1 MHSFLKSIGFSS
13 ITKKKELQKILNT
26 IIEKPDNMSCVQ
38 IDEETNFAVATK
50 YFSNDIGI
58 SVCGELNE
66 DGVLEMEY
74 YFPFLT
80 SPYPSSNAPCQIK
93 KQGEKEAYAGS
104 CDDYRLGI
112 TLIFYVIN
120 FMQGKELYSRS
131 GIQPTTQDIFLS
143 GLAEDGK
150 ILMEIAKTEEQKEA
164 SKSHFLKRSQMI
176 EAAKNGDTEAMEQ
189 LTMEEVNIFNHF
201 NKKKKKKDLYSLID
215 SFFMPYGVECDQ
227 YSIMGDIL
235 DMKEFINP
243 ITNEE
248 VYIFLLDCNDILLKV
263 AINKDNLLGQPT
275 IGRRFKGKIWLQGC
289 LDFSS

>member
-1 MHSFLKSIGFSS
+1 
-13 ITKKKELQKILNT
+13 
-26 IIEKPDNMSCVQ
+26 
-38 IDEETNFAVATK
+38 
-50 YFSNDIGI
+50 
-58 SVCGELNE
+58 
-66 DGVLEMEY
+66 
-74 YFPFLT
+74 
-80 SPYPSSNAPCQIK
+80 
-93 KQGEKEAYAGS
+93 
-104 CDDYRLGI
+104 
-112 TLIFYVIN
+112 
-120 FMQGKELYSRS
+120 
-131 GIQPTTQDIFLS
+131 
-143 GLAEDGK
+143 
-150 ILMEIAKTEEQKEA
+150 
-164 SKSHFLKRSQMI
+164 MI

-201 NKKKKKKDLYSLID
+201 NKQILKKDLYSLID